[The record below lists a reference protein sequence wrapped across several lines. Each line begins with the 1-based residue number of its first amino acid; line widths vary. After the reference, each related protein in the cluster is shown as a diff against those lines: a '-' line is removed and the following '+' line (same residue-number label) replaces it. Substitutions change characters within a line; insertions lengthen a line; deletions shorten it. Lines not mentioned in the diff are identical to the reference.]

1 MAEIEV
7 WRGSVAAWECDAMGH
22 FNVGFYVARSMEG
35 LAGLAAE
42 LGMARAF
49 APEAQATL
57 IVREQYIRFVREAR
71 PGAPLAMTAGVLAM
85 DESEARLLFVLRHA
99 DGALAA
105 VFQTLVVHATSREGR
120 AFPWSERVRARAG
133 ALATTVPAGGEP
145 RSISLEPVETRASL
159 ARADALGLACTA
171 RGVVLA
177 EHCDPFGRLRTEGF
191 MHRLSDAVVAQAW
204 RPAEGGAALEY
215 RLIHHAWPRAGD
227 RLVMRSGIAGGDAR
241 FQRLVHWMLD
251 PATGRP
257 WAAAE
262 AISVSL
268 DLAARKI
275 IALTDD
281 QLAEVRQ
288 GWIADLGL

>member
-22 FNVGFYVARSMEG
+22 FNVAFYVARSMEG
-35 LAGLAAE
+35 LAWLAAE
-42 LGMARAF
+42 LGMPRAF
-49 APEAQATL
+49 APEAEATL
-57 IVREQYIRFVREAR
+57 IVREQYIRFLREAR
-71 PGAPLAMTAGVLAM
+71 PNAPLAMTGGVLAM

-120 AFPWSERVRARAG
+120 AFPWSERVRARAET
-133 ALATTVPAGGEP
+133 LATTVPAGGEP
-145 RSISLEPVETRASL
+145 RSISLEPVETQASL
-159 ARADALGLACTA
+159 ARADALGLAPSA

-177 EHCDPFGRLRTEGF
+177 EHCDPFGRLRTEGV
-191 MHRLSDAVVAQAW
+191 MRRLSDTVPPG
-204 RPAEGGAALEY
+204 RPAGAGGAALEY

-227 RLVMRSGIAGGDAR
+227 RLELRSGVGGGEAR
-241 FQRLVHWMLD
+241 FQRLFHWVLD

-257 WAAAE
+257 WATAE

-275 IALTDD
+275 VALTDA
-281 QLAEVRQ
+281 QLAEARQ